1 MIKLLLLAALL
12 TFIYDY
18 TQEMNHQELMDISQ
32 TTPHLAKE
40 EADFLKRKLHLSS
53 IQYDCVLEITTAA
66 LTLYNRAVQDL
77 YFQDLSTSEKMH
89 TATQLQKLILKDKSS
104 KIRTILNARQWDIYQ
119 GKKEYI
125 TERFW
130 PDMSI

>member
-1 MIKLLLLAALL
+1 M
-12 TFIYDY
+12 
-18 TQEMNHQELMDISQ
+18 
-32 TTPHLAKE
+32 
-40 EADFLKRKLHLSS
+40 KRKLHLSS
-53 IQYDCVLEITTAA
+53 IQYEAVLEITTAA

-77 YFQDLSTSEKMH
+77 YLQDLSTSDKIH
-89 TATQLQKLILKDKSS
+89 TANQLQKLILKDKSS